1 MDILNNFFFVV
12 MWKGWYF
19 VLYVIGKNVRIVGK
33 FWWYFIFIYM
43 KCDSNGVGWYG
54 FNIIGKR
61 VNFYNGV

>member
-43 KCDSNGVGWYG
+43 KYDSNGVMGL
-54 FNIIGKR
+54 IIGKR